1 MAPDILVNESSS
13 DVTVN
18 EGANVTLKCSAVGYP
33 TPTITWR
40 REDNQPIVGQS
51 KNLASV
57 ADHAMTAFLFRLP
70 SVDPRW
76 R

>member
-1 MAPDILVNESSS
+1 VAPDILVNESSS

-33 TPTITWR
+33 TPAITWR

-51 KNLASV
+51 KR
-57 ADHAMTAFLFRLP
+57 DAFN
-70 SVDPRW
+70 
-76 R
+76 

>member
-57 ADHAMTAFLFRLP
+57 ADHAIHDSLP
-70 SVDPRW
+70 LSVTQCRS
-76 R
+76 